1 MVDKWLKIR
10 IVLVASLLAI
20 WLLGLVTRLGFLHLA
35 NHSRLTRA
43 WGRELTAHRGAIY
56 DRNGIEQP
64 LAINLPAW
72 RVYLDPKVVD
82 PRHDRV
88 RIASRVADTL
98 GLETDRVLV
107 NLKRTD
113 SRYIPLAVSLDDS
126 IQTLLTNK
134 AEISGVAAEE
144 LVVRRYPHGRR
155 MAHVL
160 GFTNKAGLGSA
171 GIEQRYERY
180 LRGSSGRITGAV
192 DAFSQEIRDRRE
204 LFVAPIDGATV
215 HLTLDASIQ
224 YVVDRELADVVARFG
239 ATGAWAIVQRVRT
252 GEILAMA
259 SLPDYDPNDY
269 TKASCA
275 TWRNQAISTVYEPGS
290 TLKSVAVAAALN
302 EGLVTPE
309 TLIDIGMGSWYYA
322 GRPLRDHVDGI
333 VSVATILKKSSNK
346 GAAMIALMLGNRRFE
361 AYLHAFGLAAVTG
374 IDLPGEE
381 KGLLA
386 RSRDWS
392 MISPTRIA
400 IGQGVAVTAVQL
412 LGLYCT
418 IANDGR
424 MMRPYVVNRIV
435 SPDGV
440 ELYRGQ
446 PQMVGRPIRPETAA
460 AMRQMLSA
468 VTEEGGTA
476 ARLNVPGFRVAGK
489 TGTAQIPMAGG
500 YSETDFWASFVG
512 FLPAEQPEFGVI
524 VVVERPQPQH
534 TGGFVAAPVF
544 GRIAEAVAQYLELPA
559 TPLELDPAVP
569 AGTRLAAA
577 SSTSTARTARG
588 VVTAPPARTP

>member
-1 MVDKWLKIR
+1 MVDRWVKIR
-10 IVLVASLLAI
+10 ILVVASLLAV
-20 WLLGLVTRLGFLHLA
+20 WLVGLVARLGYLHLA
-35 NHSRLTRA
+35 NHSRLTRE

-56 DRNGIEQP
+56 DRTGTEQP
-64 LAINLPAW
+64 LAVNLPAW
-72 RVYLDPKVVD
+72 RVYLDPKLVN

-88 RIASRVADTL
+88 RIASRLAGIL
-98 GLETDRVLV
+98 GLDTDLVLV

-113 SRYIPLAVSLDDS
+113 SRYIPLAISLDDS
-126 IQTLLTNK
+126 VQTLLTNK

-144 LVVRRYPHGRR
+144 LVVRRYPQGRR

-160 GFTNKAGLGSA
+160 GFTNKAGMGSA
-171 GIEQRYERY
+171 GVEQRYERY
-180 LRGSSGRITGAV
+180 LRGSSGCITGAV
-192 DAFSQEIRDRRE
+192 DAFAQEIRDRRE
-204 LFVAPIDGATV
+204 LFVSPIDGATV

-224 YVVDRELADVVARFG
+224 YVVERELADVVARFG

-259 SLPDYDPNDY
+259 SLPDFDPNEY
-269 TKASCA
+269 NRASCA
-275 TWRNQAISTVYEPGS
+275 TWRNQAIATVYEPGS
-290 TLKSVAVAAALN
+290 TLKSVAVSAALN

-309 TLIDIGMGSWYYA
+309 TLIDIGMGPWYYA
-322 GRPLRDHVDGI
+322 GRPLRDHVDGV

-346 GAAMIALMLGNRRFE
+346 GAARIALMLGNRRFE
-361 AYLHAFGLAAVTG
+361 AYLHAFGLGAVTG
-374 IDLPGEE
+374 LDLPGEE

-386 RSRDWS
+386 PSRDWS
-392 MISPTRIA
+392 MLSPTRIA
-400 IGQGVAVTAVQL
+400 IGQGVAVTAIQL

-424 MMRPYVVNRIV
+424 MMRPYVVDRIL
-435 SPDGV
+435 SPEGV
-440 ELYRGQ
+440 ELYRGE
-446 PQMVGRPIRPETAA
+446 PQMVGRPIRPATAA
-460 AMRQMLSA
+460 AMRAMLSA

-489 TGTAQIPMAGG
+489 TGTAQIPGVGG

-512 FLPAEQPEFGVI
+512 FLPAEDPEFGAI

-544 GRIAEAVAQYLELPA
+544 GRIAEAVAQYLEIPA
-559 TPLELDPAVP
+559 TPLAPESESA

-577 SSTSTARTARG
+577 APTPTVRPARG
-588 VVTAPPARTP
+588 SVTPLLRTP